1 MDNAPSVIYIAGSGR
16 CGSTLLERLL
26 GELPGYVNGGELIQL
41 ARHMAPLNKRCGCGQ
56 AFADCPFWTAV
67 GKRAFGGWDR
77 QDLESI
83 SERQA
88 RLTLQRYMQFLPAMK
103 RSVEADTAV
112 LGTWYLSL
120 CRAMASETGAAYVV
134 DTSKEMRQA
143 LVLTG
148 AGIDVRVI
156 HLIRDVR
163 GVAFSMSK
171 RHAGSPDPANRTDM
185 DWHTT
190 PAVAAALWMS
200 VMHEEKVL
208 RQQGVPVARMRYEDL
223 VRQPREVMTQTLA
236 QLGLSVGPSDLAH
249 IGDGRVTLP
258 SSHGL
263 SGNPSRFR
271 EGELALR
278 PDEAWRDQMPRRDR
292 IIATTI
298 GLRYLRRYYGRRYHS
313 HFSKSL

>member
-16 CGSTLLERLL
+16 CGSTLLERVL
-26 GELPGYVNGGELIQL
+26 GEIPGYVNGGELIQL
-41 ARHMAPLNKRCGCGQ
+41 ARHMAPLNEHCGCGQ
-56 AFADCPFWTAV
+56 PFADCPFWTAV
-67 GKRAFGGWDR
+67 GKRAFGGWDSR
-77 QDLESI
+77 DLESI
-83 SERQA
+83 SQRQA
-88 RLTLQRYMQFLPAMK
+88 QLAKQRYLQFLPTIK
-103 RSVEADTAV
+103 QSVQADTAA
-112 LGTWYLSL
+112 LGTWYDSL
-120 CRAMASETGAAYVV
+120 CRAIAGESGAAYVV
-134 DTSKEMRQA
+134 DSSKDVRQV
-143 LVLTG
+143 LVLTD
-148 AGIDVRVI
+148 AGINVRVI

-171 RHAGSPDPANRTDM
+171 RHADSPDPANRTEM

-190 PAVAAALWMS
+190 PAVAAALW
-200 VMHEEKVL
+200 VAVLNEEKVL
-208 RQQGVPVARMRYEDL
+208 RRHGVPVARMRYEDL
-223 VRQPREVMTQTLA
+223 VRRPREVISQTLA

-292 IIATTI
+292 LIATTI
-298 GLRYLRRYYGRRYHS
+298 GLRYLRRYYSRQERAVS
-313 HFSKSL
+313 PLF